1 MQVRDFLD
9 KYLVYYL
16 RTCRRQVLSQ
26 VRAFWGRLRTP
37 VRSAAWGAFEQVCRP
52 VAVAGF
58 GLALL
63 AIGGNITDRPM
74 RVYWKYKTKYAIQC
88 KMWTL
93 CYIFKGHAHRT
104 HGRTRAVVDEL
115 LSTPVDLR

>member
-1 MQVRDFLD
+1 MCPLRVCGYGRSNASAGEVEENNPFQFIDLRVQVRDFLD

-16 RTCRRQVLSQ
+16 RTCRRRVLSQ

-37 VRSAAWGAFEQVCRP
+37 VRWAAWGAFEQVCRP

-74 RVYWKYKTKYAIQC
+74 RVYWKYKTKYAI
-88 KMWTL
+88 
-93 CYIFKGHAHRT
+93 
-104 HGRTRAVVDEL
+104 
-115 LSTPVDLR
+115 